1 MSQSPV
7 TIVGIGHLGLP
18 PLAVARHT
26 LCLLQAV
33 GLQVGGRIYPLRA
46 APHRLKTLTSS
57 SPFCLGRPSQG
68 AKVTRQHNPWDT
80 QTPRKH
86 AEVVI

>member
-1 MSQSPV
+1 M
-7 TIVGIGHLGLP
+7 GIGHLGLL

-33 GLQVGGRIYPLRA
+33 GLQVGMYPLQA
-46 APHRLKTLTSS
+46 ESHRLKTLTIL
-57 SPFCLGRPSQG
+57 PWETLPGGKATQ
-68 AKVTRQHNPWDT
+68 QHKAWDT

-86 AEVVI
+86 AEVAI